1 MVRPSVRALLI
12 TALVVLGCSR
22 FSARADEKRRAPA
35 PLVSASTASSTKSST
50 PANVPKARPPSGFV
64 EATVAGAA
72 SLGAGHAVLLAD
84 AEQRRAVPIFI
95 GGTEGHSIELRLT
108 GGKAPRPLT
117 HDLFDSALA
126 ELGARVHSARVE
138 KLEGG
143 VYFGVLVLEREGRL
157 RELDSRASDAV
168 AMALG
173 AGAPIFLATR
183 VLEQA
188 GVPLDSLE
196 DGGIPE
202 PTPSPP
208 HIAL

>member
-1 MVRPSVRALLI
+1 VRALLI
-12 TALVVLGCSR
+12 TVLVVSGCSR
-22 FSARADEKRRAPA
+22 FSARADEKRQAKAPR
-35 PLVSASTASSTKSST
+35 VSASAVSPPKSST
-50 PANVPKARPPSGFV
+50 TANVQKAMPPSGFV

-72 SLGAGHAVLLAD
+72 SLGAGHAVLLVD
-84 AEQRRAVPIFI
+84 AEERRAVPIFI

-108 GGKAPRPLT
+108 GGKARRPLT

-143 VYFGVLVLEREGRL
+143 VYFGVLVLASEGRL

-173 AGAPIFLATR
+173 AAAPIFVARR

-196 DGGIPE
+196 DGGVAE
-202 PTPSPP
+202 PAPSPP